1 MLFATR
7 LIVSSHLSLKSIQ
20 CLLKRKK
27 KKQKTNVST
36 AECLAKTFD
45 ILEQIRVKSLRI
57 FKKYSKLARNGSRSL
72 PLRVEELL
80 EDNMA
85 WNAS

>member
-1 MLFATR
+1 MR
-7 LIVSSHLSLKSIQ
+7 LIVSSHLNPSSVYSEE
-20 CLLKRKK
+20 K

-36 AECLAKTFD
+36 AKCLAKTFD
-45 ILEQIRVKSLRI
+45 ILEQIKVKSLRI

-80 EDNMA
+80 EDNMG
-85 WNAS
+85 